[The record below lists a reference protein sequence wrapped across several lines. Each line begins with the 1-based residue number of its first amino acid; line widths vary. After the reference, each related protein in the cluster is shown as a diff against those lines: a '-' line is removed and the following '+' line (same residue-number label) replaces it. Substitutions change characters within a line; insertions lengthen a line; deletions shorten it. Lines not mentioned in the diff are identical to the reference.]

1 MDGCPYKSKLKA
13 NVVRHEKVCE
23 VKLRT
28 LPQTASPFTREEL
41 GEIYGDTHC
50 SQSDFNTIIKAISKR
65 LGKHWFPKNIHTAAS
80 EYANAMGTQFK
91 TEVVEFQDSHGN
103 PIQRT
108 LSTPV
113 DTDAFLDVINIGRGG
128 IKEERV
134 VLSSDKGRSTF
145 YSPTLLPTLLLLL
158 RYSYSP

>member
-1 MDGCPYKSKLKA
+1 MNGCPYKSKLKA

-65 LGKHWFPKNIHTAAS
+65 LGKHWFPKNIHKAAA
-80 EYANAMGTQFK
+80 EYANAMGTHFK
-91 TEVVEFQDSHGN
+91 TEVVEFQDNRGN

-108 LSTPV
+108 LSIPE
-113 DTDAFLDVINIGRGG
+113 DTDDFLDVINVGRGG

-134 VLSSDKGRSTF
+134 VLSSDKGSSTF
-145 YSPTLLPTLLLLL
+145 LSATLLPTILLLL
-158 RYSYSP
+158 SYLLF